1 MKWICS
7 KCGEVKPTNIGYS
20 CPAVANCPNCN
31 EDLVDPEGGIKIL
44 SLEES
49 VRKRPS
55 MFKDI
60 EKGHYRL
67 TDEEL
72 KKVKEI
78 LKQME
83 EEKML

>member
-1 MKWICS
+1 
-7 KCGEVKPTNIGYS
+7 
-20 CPAVANCPNCN
+20 
-31 EDLVDPEGGIKIL
+31 
-44 SLEES
+44 
-49 VRKRPS
+49 